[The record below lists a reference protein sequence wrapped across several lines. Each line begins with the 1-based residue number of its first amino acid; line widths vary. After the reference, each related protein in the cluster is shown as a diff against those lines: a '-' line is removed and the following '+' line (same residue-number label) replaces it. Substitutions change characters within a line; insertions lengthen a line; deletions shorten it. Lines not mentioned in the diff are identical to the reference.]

1 MKSASFSKWV
11 KRVSPCSG
19 YEVYRKMNH
28 IYEDSQLTKSFQKNN
43 KKEKYLDANKLSR
56 MVVYQA
62 KYETK
67 RNRSAYFSHRV
78 DKKYDVF
85 KVYAKDG
92 QS

>member
-1 MKSASFSKWV
+1 
-11 KRVSPCSG
+11 
-19 YEVYRKMNH
+19 
-28 IYEDSQLTKSFQKNN
+28 
-43 KKEKYLDANKLSR
+43 

-67 RNRSAYFSHRV
+67 RNRSAYFSHRA

-85 KVYAKDG
+85 KVYTKDD